1 VGDSFSTNQHAYQNN
16 GIRMLMMKEKIYTLT
31 DEGPS
36 EKTEN
41 PLTQEERIEALLHD
55 GTRLVLKH
63 LGLDL
68 SGNIDRQ
75 LEERQIILEDCRQER
90 NPLCRGVYILQKQD
104 RAVLPIAFVGNIS
117 AGGEK
122 IQTDIVMFTG
132 EELKD

>member
-1 VGDSFSTNQHAYQNN
+1 
-16 GIRMLMMKEKIYTLT
+16 MKEKIYTLT

-36 EKTEN
+36 DETEN
-41 PLTQEERIEALLHD
+41 PLSQEERIAALLHD

-75 LEERQIILEDCRQER
+75 LEERQIILEDCREER

-117 AGGEK
+117 TDREK

>member
-1 VGDSFSTNQHAYQNN
+1 
-16 GIRMLMMKEKIYTLT
+16 MLMMKEKIYTLT

-104 RAVLPIAFVGNIS
+104 RAVLPVAFVGNIS
-117 AGGEK
+117 ADGEK

>member
-1 VGDSFSTNQHAYQNN
+1 VKDSFSTNRYEYQNN
-16 GIRMLMMKEKIYTLT
+16 GMRLLVMKEKIYTLT

-36 EKTEN
+36 EGTEN
-41 PLTQEERIEALLHD
+41 PLSQEERIAALLHD

-68 SGNIDRQ
+68 SGNVNRQ
-75 LEERQIILEDCRQER
+75 LEERQIILEDCREER

-117 AGGEK
+117 IDGE
-122 IQTDIVMFTG
+122 IMQTDIVMFTG

>member
-1 VGDSFSTNQHAYQNN
+1 
-16 GIRMLMMKEKIYTLT
+16 MLMMKEKIYTLT

-41 PLTQEERIEALLHD
+41 PLNQEERIEALLHD

-117 AGGEK
+117 ADKEK

-132 EELKD
+132 DELKD